1 MVFLIIEYREKREKD
16 FFCCVYSERKIDHI
30 SWLTCIWMFYM
41 NQSSVYFLLSMVR
54 CSHKP
59 LFFMRRF
66 CLGTIYEIFFNQKK
80 TFEISIFEGQ
90 IWPKSHQ
97 LLFTTKAVL
106 WSHFIW
112 PQAPDVV
119 IFSCNEKIY
128 PLPTCISLH
137 VKIFFFMTRKSNI

>member
-1 MVFLIIEYREKREKD
+1 MVFLIIGCREKREKD
-16 FFCCVYSERKIDHI
+16 FFCWVY
-30 SWLTCIWMFYM
+30 LPYVMTYM
-41 NQSSVYFLLSMVR
+41 NMDVLHESDFSFV
-54 CSHKP
+54 
-59 LFFMRRF
+59 LFFLKYGKMF
-66 CLGTIYEIFFNQKK
+66 TQTSIFYEKVLSRYYLWEFFQKQ
-80 TFEISIFEGQ
+80 TFEISLFEGQ

-106 WSHFIW
+106 WGHFIW

-119 IFSCNEKIY
+119 IFSCNKKIY